1 MLWKDTKRDKMR
13 RLIVFL
19 GITLYAISMNAS
31 IKPEVIQ
38 KVSKYPKSIKK
49 TEQLAERINNDFS
62 SDKDKAAAIYTWI
75 ALNIEYD
82 VKSFFSNKNT
92 SVKYSYQSLEEK
104 EAKEKEISDKMVHTT
119 LRKKKAVCEGYASL
133 YKAVSDLCGLES
145 VIISG
150 SSKNNYKLIGREP
163 KGTDHAWNAVKID
176 KQWHLLDATWGAGS
190 VDPSTRKFIKD
201 FTDGYFLMSPDRF
214 FTQHF
219 PLDEK
224 WRLVEMNAKDFAESP
239 YYHHA
244 YLFSDDELIT
254 PEKGIIKKV
263 KKGEIPF
270 RFTTKKDITNLY
282 FAFERAKKSTLIEFT
297 KKGDEFIFKVP
308 VGNRK
313 SGYFTVF
320 ADGEA
325 LFSFKLGAK

>member
-1 MLWKDTKRDKMR
+1 MR
-13 RLIVFL
+13 KLIVFVAIAL
-19 GITLYAISMNAS
+19 CVITMNAS
-31 IKPEVIQ
+31 IKPEVLQ
-38 KVSKYPKSIKK
+38 TVSKYPGSIKK
-49 TEQLAERINNDFS
+49 TEQLAERINKDFT
-62 SDKDKAAAIYTWI
+62 SDEDKAAAIYTWI

-104 EAKEKEISDKMVHTT
+104 EAKEKEIRDKMVHTT
-119 LRKKKAVCEGYASL
+119 LRKKKAVCEGYAYL

-163 KGTDHAWNAVKID
+163 KGTDHAWNAVKINN
-176 KQWHLLDATWGAGS
+176 QWYLIDATWGAGS
-190 VDPSTRKFIKD
+190 VDPSTRKFIKE
-201 FTDGYFLMSPDRF
+201 FTDGYFMMPADRF
-214 FTQHF
+214 FSQHF
-219 PLDEK
+219 PKDEE
-224 WRLVEMNAKDFAESP
+224 WSFVNMSAKDFAELP

-244 YLFSDDELIT
+244 YLLSDDELIT

-270 RFTTKKDITNLY
+270 RLRTKKNIINLY
-282 FAFERAKKSTLIEFT
+282 FAFDRAKKSTLIEFT
-297 KKGDEFIFKVP
+297 KKGDEVTFTVP
-308 VGNRK
+308 VENRK

-325 LFSFKLGAK
+325 LFSFKLRTK

>member
-1 MLWKDTKRDKMR
+1 MR
-13 RLIVFL
+13 KLIVFI
-19 GITLYAISMNAS
+19 GIALCTISINAS

-38 KVSKYPKSIKK
+38 KVSKYPKTIKK
-49 TEQLAERINNDFS
+49 TEQLAERINNDFKA
-62 SDKDKAAAIYTWI
+62 DEDKATAIYTWI

-82 VKSFFSNKNT
+82 VKSFFSKKNT
-92 SVKYSYQSLEEK
+92 SVKYSYQTLDEK
-104 EAKEKEISDKMVHTT
+104 EAKEKEIRGKMVHTT
-119 LRKKKAVCEGYASL
+119 LRKKVAVCEGYASL
-133 YKAVSDLCGLES
+133 YKAVSDLCDLES

-176 KQWHLLDATWGAGS
+176 NHWHLLDATWGAGS
-190 VDPSTRKFIKD
+190 VDPSTRKFIKE
-201 FTDGYFLMSPDRF
+201 FSDGYFMMPADRF

-219 PLDEK
+219 PMDYK
-224 WRLVEMNAKDFAESP
+224 WRLVDMNARDFAELP
-239 YYHHA
+239 YFHHA

-263 KKGEIPF
+263 KKGETPF
-270 RFTTKKDITNLY
+270 KFKTKKDITNLY
-282 FAFERAKKSTLIEFT
+282 FAFERDKKSTLIEFS
-297 KKGDEFIFKVP
+297 KKGNEVIFKVP

-313 SGYFTVF
+313 TGYFTVF

-325 LFSFKLGAK
+325 LFSFKLSAK